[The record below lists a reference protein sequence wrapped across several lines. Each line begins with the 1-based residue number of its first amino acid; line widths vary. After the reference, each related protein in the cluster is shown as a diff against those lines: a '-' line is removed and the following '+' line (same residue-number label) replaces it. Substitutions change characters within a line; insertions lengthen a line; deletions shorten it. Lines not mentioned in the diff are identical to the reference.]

1 MRSPEHSR
9 RDNGQM
15 TMGNP
20 APDQSE
26 ELDTHRLD
34 GERTE
39 ELDEVDEDDEG
50 LEDDQADID
59 EDLDDSDLKLL
70 ITMAELDAEAAE
82 AYRIAA
88 EYTDQVHFRTKL
100 EEFRSDHLRH
110 VENLNRWLAEAGE
123 PEVSTELD
131 EESSAVTMLAASMGV
146 MGVRAALLA
155 MIGSEQLTNAS
166 YRAATELPFEEDV
179 ARVLREHFADEQRH
193 LAWLTEQ
200 ETRVRDEDRDAEA
213 DL

>member
-123 PEVSTELD
+123 P
-131 EESSAVTMLAASMGV
+131 
-146 MGVRAALLA
+146 
-155 MIGSEQLTNAS
+155 
-166 YRAATELPFEEDV
+166 
-179 ARVLREHFADEQRH
+179 
-193 LAWLTEQ
+193 
-200 ETRVRDEDRDAEA
+200 
-213 DL
+213 